1 MAKISIIIPVYN
13 SEKYIRRC
21 LNSILNQTFQD
32 FEIILIDDNSK
43 DNSLKIICE
52 IEKTYKDKIKIL
64 KNDKNIGAGASR
76 NKGLKIASGEYIT
89 FIDSDDYI
97 EKNTLKRMYESCVNT
112 DSDIARI
119 NMIKVFSGKDV
130 SFLGR
135 RSNIDEH
142 KIIIPK
148 EEIPSFTDKELEEQ
162 LNFLSIVNCLQ
173 RTRDILYSNIP
184 YQKKKEL
191 ITLVSSLIKV
201 KYGTWQDNELY
212 KKYKERRIPYN
223 IRMSIIE
230 KYFIEEIE
238 ELSEKKIKDAITK
251 KLEKI

>member
-43 DNSLKIICE
+43 DNSLKIVSE
-52 IEKTYKDKIKIL
+52 IEKTHKDKIKIL
-64 KNDKNIGAGASR
+64 KNAKNVGAGASR

-89 FIDSDDYI
+89 FI
-97 EKNTLKRMYESCVNT
+97 
-112 DSDIARI
+112 
-119 NMIKVFSGKDV
+119 
-130 SFLGR
+130 
-135 RSNIDEH
+135 
-142 KIIIPK
+142 
-148 EEIPSFTDKELEEQ
+148 DKELEEQ

-238 ELSEKKIKDAITK
+238 ELSEKEIKDAITK

>member
-43 DNSLKIICE
+43 DNSLKIISE
-52 IEKTYKDKIKIL
+52 IEKIHKDKIKIL
-64 KNDKNIGAGASR
+64 KNAKNVGAGASR

-89 FIDSDDYI
+89 FI
-97 EKNTLKRMYESCVNT
+97 
-112 DSDIARI
+112 
-119 NMIKVFSGKDV
+119 
-130 SFLGR
+130 
-135 RSNIDEH
+135 
-142 KIIIPK
+142 
-148 EEIPSFTDKELEEQ
+148 DKELEEQ

-238 ELSEKKIKDAITK
+238 ELSEKEIKDAITK

>member
-43 DNSLKIICE
+43 DNSLKIVSE
-52 IEKTYKDKIKIL
+52 IEKTHKDKIKIL
-64 KNDKNIGAGASR
+64 KNAKNVGAGASR

-89 FIDSDDYI
+89 FI
-97 EKNTLKRMYESCVNT
+97 
-112 DSDIARI
+112 
-119 NMIKVFSGKDV
+119 
-130 SFLGR
+130 
-135 RSNIDEH
+135 
-142 KIIIPK
+142 
-148 EEIPSFTDKELEEQ
+148 DKELEEQ

-238 ELSEKKIKDAITK
+238 ELSEKEIKDTITK

>member
-43 DNSLKIICE
+43 DNSLKI
-52 IEKTYKDKIKIL
+52 
-64 KNDKNIGAGASR
+64 
-76 NKGLKIASGEYIT
+76 ASGEYIT
-89 FIDSDDYI
+89 FI
-97 EKNTLKRMYESCVNT
+97 
-112 DSDIARI
+112 
-119 NMIKVFSGKDV
+119 
-130 SFLGR
+130 
-135 RSNIDEH
+135 
-142 KIIIPK
+142 
-148 EEIPSFTDKELEEQ
+148 DKELEEQ

-238 ELSEKKIKDAITK
+238 ELSEKEIKDAITK

>member
-21 LNSILNQTFQD
+21 LNSILNQIFQD

-43 DNSLKIICE
+43 DNSLKIVSE
-52 IEKTYKDKIKIL
+52 IEKTHKDKIKIL
-64 KNDKNIGAGASR
+64 KNAKNVGAGASR

-89 FIDSDDYI
+89 FI
-97 EKNTLKRMYESCVNT
+97 
-112 DSDIARI
+112 
-119 NMIKVFSGKDV
+119 
-130 SFLGR
+130 
-135 RSNIDEH
+135 
-142 KIIIPK
+142 
-148 EEIPSFTDKELEEQ
+148 DKELEEQ

-238 ELSEKKIKDAITK
+238 ELSEKEIKDAITK

>member
-21 LNSILNQTFQD
+21 LNSILNQIFQD

-43 DNSLKIICE
+43 DNSLKIISE
-52 IEKTYKDKIKIL
+52 IEKTHKDKIKIL
-64 KNDKNIGAGASR
+64 KNAKNVGAGASR

-89 FIDSDDYI
+89 FI
-97 EKNTLKRMYESCVNT
+97 
-112 DSDIARI
+112 
-119 NMIKVFSGKDV
+119 
-130 SFLGR
+130 
-135 RSNIDEH
+135 
-142 KIIIPK
+142 
-148 EEIPSFTDKELEEQ
+148 DKELEEQ

-212 KKYKERRIPYN
+212 KTYKERRIPYN

-238 ELSEKKIKDAITK
+238 ELSEKEIKDTITK
-251 KLEKI
+251 KIEKI

>member
-1 MAKISIIIPVYN
+1 MYN
-13 SEKYIRRC
+13 
-21 LNSILNQTFQD
+21 N
-32 FEIILIDDNSK
+32 
-43 DNSLKIICE
+43 
-52 IEKTYKDKIKIL
+52 KTHKDKIKIL
-64 KNDKNIGAGASR
+64 KNAKNVGAGASR

-89 FIDSDDYI
+89 FID
-97 EKNTLKRMYESCVNT
+97 
-112 DSDIARI
+112 
-119 NMIKVFSGKDV
+119 
-130 SFLGR
+130 
-135 RSNIDEH
+135 
-142 KIIIPK
+142 
-148 EEIPSFTDKELEEQ
+148 KELEEQ
-162 LNFLSIVNCLQ
+162 LTFLSIVNCLQ

-238 ELSEKKIKDAITK
+238 ELSEKEIKYAITK

>member
-43 DNSLKIICE
+43 DNSLKIISE
-52 IEKTYKDKIKIL
+52 IEKIHKDKIKIL
-64 KNDKNIGAGASR
+64 KKAKNVGAGASR

-89 FIDSDDYI
+89 FI
-97 EKNTLKRMYESCVNT
+97 
-112 DSDIARI
+112 
-119 NMIKVFSGKDV
+119 
-130 SFLGR
+130 
-135 RSNIDEH
+135 
-142 KIIIPK
+142 
-148 EEIPSFTDKELEEQ
+148 DKELEEQ

-238 ELSEKKIKDAITK
+238 ELSEKEIKDAITK